1 MRRLSLLG
9 LLILTL
15 SPLCL
20 RATEERVIQ
29 NIDFDWYFYPADI
42 QGCEMDN
49 SRFLSWRKVDVP
61 HDYSIEGIMIRKMAV
76 KTDFC
81 RVAVSFG
88 IKKSSN
94 GILCGKV
101 RRFLSS
107 LMEPI

>member
-20 RATEERVIQ
+20 RATEARVIQ

-61 HDYSIEGIMIRKMAV
+61 HVWGVIRSG
-76 KTDFC
+76 FL
-81 RVAVSFG
+81 RVGGNEA
-88 IKKSSN
+88 KSVY
-94 GILCGKV
+94 L
-101 RRFLSS
+101 
-107 LMEPI
+107 

>member
-20 RATEERVIQ
+20 RATEARVIQ

-49 SRFLSWRKVDVP
+49 SRFYLGEKSMSRMITVSK
-61 HDYSIEGIMIRKMAV
+61 ELMIRKMAV

-88 IKKSSN
+88 IK
-94 GILCGKV
+94 
-101 RRFLSS
+101 RAR
-107 LMEPI
+107 MESFVGR

>member
-49 SRFLSWRKVDVP
+49 SRFLSW
-61 HDYSIEGIMIRKMAV
+61 
-76 KTDFC
+76 
-81 RVAVSFG
+81 
-88 IKKSSN
+88 
-94 GILCGKV
+94 
-101 RRFLSS
+101 
-107 LMEPI
+107 

>member
-20 RATEERVIQ
+20 RATEARVIQ

-42 QGCEMDN
+42 QGCEMDIVVFYLGEKSM
-49 SRFLSWRKVDVP
+49 SRMITVSKEL
-61 HDYSIEGIMIRKMAV
+61 MIRKMAV

-101 RRFLSS
+101 RRYLSS

>member
-20 RATEERVIQ
+20 RATEARVIQ

-49 SRFLSWRKVDVP
+49 SRFYLGEKSMSRMITVSK
-61 HDYSIEGIMIRKMAV
+61 ELMIRKMAV
-76 KTDFC
+76 KTDFAGWRC
-81 RVAVSFG
+81 RLV
-88 IKKSSN
+88 
-94 GILCGKV
+94 
-101 RRFLSS
+101 
-107 LMEPI
+107 

>member
-20 RATEERVIQ
+20 RATEARVIQ

-49 SRFLSWRKVDVP
+49 SRFYLGEKSMSRMITVSK
-61 HDYSIEGIMIRKMAV
+61 ELMIRKMAV

-101 RRFLSS
+101 RRYLSS